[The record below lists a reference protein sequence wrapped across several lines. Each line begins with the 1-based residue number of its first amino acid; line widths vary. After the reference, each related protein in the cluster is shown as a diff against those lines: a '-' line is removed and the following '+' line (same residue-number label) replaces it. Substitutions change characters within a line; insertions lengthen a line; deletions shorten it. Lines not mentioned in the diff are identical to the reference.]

1 MAHFRYRAISAEGK
15 VTRGEIEH
23 DSVERAAAQLA
34 RQGLTP
40 VSIEPLAAGGSRG
53 GADALARLFSR
64 RRGSQNAIAEF
75 TRELAIMLS
84 SSVPL
89 DRSLAVLQGL
99 ATDARLKEI
108 IGAISK
114 RVRTGG
120 TLADA
125 FREQPEFSDFFV
137 NMIRAGESSGSLE
150 ATLTRLAEHM
160 ERTKALKSTVSSALM
175 YPAILLLV
183 ASGSLI
189 ILLGFVV
196 PKFADMFDEM
206 GGTLPLPTRVVM
218 AAGNWVGSYWWLLVL
233 LIGAAVAGVMNLLA
247 KPEFRER
254 LDRKLLNIPLTGDL
268 VRKVET
274 ARLAH
279 TLGTLLAGGVVLVN
293 ALSIALATVGN
304 RTLRADLEQGV
315 AALKEGKLLSNAL
328 IENSH
333 FPPLAMHMIQVGEE
347 TGQLEPILLKVASI
361 YDEEVSGAVKRL
373 LALLE
378 PVLILGLGVLIAGII
393 VSIMVGIMSVNELV
407 Y

>member
-1 MAHFRYRAISAEGK
+1 MAHFRYRAVSAEGK
-15 VTRGEIEH
+15 VARGEMEQ
-23 DSVERAAAQLA
+23 DSVERVAAQLA

-40 VSIEPLAAGGSRG
+40 LSIEPLAGGASARG
-53 GADALARLFSR
+53 GDALARLFSR
-64 RRGSQNAIAEF
+64 RRGAQNTIAEF

-89 DRSLAVLQGL
+89 DRSLTVLQGL

-108 IGAISK
+108 IGAIVK
-114 RVRTGG
+114 KVRTGS

-125 FREQPEFSDFFV
+125 FREHPEFSEFFV
-137 NMIRAGESSGSLE
+137 NMIRAGESSGALE
-150 ATLTRLAEHM
+150 VTLTRLAEHM
-160 ERTKALKSTVSSALM
+160 ERAKALKSTVSSALM
-175 YPAILLLV
+175 YPAILLVV

-196 PKFADMFDEM
+196 PKFADMFNEM
-206 GGTLPLPTRVVM
+206 GGTLPLPTRIVM
-218 AAGNWVGSYWWLLVL
+218 AAGDWVGSYWWLLL
-233 LIGAAVAGVMNLLA
+233 ALIVAAVAGVSNLLA

-254 LDRKLLNIPLTGDL
+254 LDRRLLAIPLTGDL

-315 AALKEGKLLSNAL
+315 AALKEGKLLSHAL
-328 IENSH
+328 IANSH

-347 TGQLEPILLKVASI
+347 TGQLEPILLKVAAI
-361 YDEEVSGAVKRL
+361 YDDEVSGAVKRF

-378 PVLILGLGVLIAGII
+378 PVLILGLGVVIAGII

>member
-40 VSIEPLAAGGSRG
+40 VSIEPIAVGGSRG

-114 RVRTGG
+114 KVRTGG

-233 LIGAAVAGVMNLLA
+233 LIGGAVVGVMNLLA

>member
-1 MAHFRYRAISAEGK
+1 MAHFRYRAVSAEGK
-15 VTRGEIEH
+15 VARGEMEQ
-23 DSVERAAAQLA
+23 DSVERVAAQLA

-40 VSIEPLAAGGSRG
+40 LSIEPLAGGASARG
-53 GADALARLFSR
+53 GDALARLFSR
-64 RRGSQNAIAEF
+64 RRGAQNTIAEF

-108 IGAISK
+108 IGAIVK
-114 RVRTGG
+114 KVRTGS

-125 FREQPEFSDFFV
+125 FREHPEFSEFFV
-137 NMIRAGESSGSLE
+137 NMIRAGESSGALE
-150 ATLTRLAEHM
+150 VTLTRLAEHM
-160 ERTKALKSTVSSALM
+160 ERAKALKSTVSSALM
-175 YPAILLLV
+175 YPAILLVV
-183 ASGSLI
+183 ATGSLI

-196 PKFADMFDEM
+196 PKFADMFNEM
-206 GGTLPLPTRVVM
+206 GGTLPLPTRIVM
-218 AAGNWVGSYWWLLVL
+218 AAGDWVGSYWWLLL
-233 LIGAAVAGVMNLLA
+233 ALIVAAVAGVSNLLA

-254 LDRKLLNIPLTGDL
+254 LDRRLLAIPLTGDL

-315 AALKEGKLLSNAL
+315 AALKEGKLLSHAL
-328 IENSH
+328 IANSH

-347 TGQLEPILLKVASI
+347 TGQLEPILLKVAAI
-361 YDEEVSGAVKRL
+361 YDDEVSGAVKRF

-378 PVLILGLGVLIAGII
+378 PVLILGLGVVIAGII

>member
-1 MAHFRYRAISAEGK
+1 MAHFRYRAVSAEGK
-15 VTRGEIEH
+15 VARGEMEQ
-23 DSVERAAAQLA
+23 DSVERVAAQLA

-40 VSIEPLAAGGSRG
+40 LSIEPLAGGAPARG
-53 GADALARLFSR
+53 GDALARLFSR
-64 RRGSQNAIAEF
+64 RRGAQNAIAEF

-108 IGAISK
+108 IGAIGK
-114 RVRTGG
+114 KVRTGG

-125 FREQPEFSDFFV
+125 FREHPEFSEFFV
-137 NMIRAGESSGSLE
+137 NMIRAGESSGALE
-150 ATLTRLAEHM
+150 VTLTRLAEHM
-160 ERTKALKSTVSSALM
+160 ERAKALKSTVSSALM
-175 YPAILLLV
+175 YPAILLVV

-196 PKFADMFDEM
+196 PKFAAMFNEI
-206 GGTLPLPTRVVM
+206 GGTLPLPTRIVM
-218 AAGNWVGSYWWLLVL
+218 AAGDWVGSYWWLLL
-233 LIGAAVAGVMNLLA
+233 ALIVAAVAGVSNLLA

-254 LDRKLLNIPLTGDL
+254 LDRRLLAIPLTGDL

-315 AALKEGKLLSNAL
+315 AALKEGKLLSHAL
-328 IENSH
+328 IANSH

-347 TGQLEPILLKVASI
+347 TGQLEPILLKVAAI
-361 YDEEVSGAVKRL
+361 YDDEVSGAVKRF

-378 PVLILGLGVLIAGII
+378 PVLILGLGVVIAGII

>member
-1 MAHFRYRAISAEGK
+1 MAHFKYRAISAEGK

-40 VSIEPLAAGGSRG
+40 VSIEPLAAGASRG

-114 RVRTGG
+114 KVRTGG

>member
-1 MAHFRYRAISAEGK
+1 MAHFRYRAVSAEGK
-15 VTRGEIEH
+15 VARGEMEQ
-23 DSVERAAAQLA
+23 DSVERVAAQLA

-40 VSIEPLAAGGSRG
+40 LSIEPLAGGASARG
-53 GADALARLFSR
+53 GDALARLFSR
-64 RRGSQNAIAEF
+64 RRGAQNTIAEF

-108 IGAISK
+108 IGAIVK
-114 RVRTGG
+114 KVRTGS

-125 FREQPEFSDFFV
+125 FREHPEFSEFFV
-137 NMIRAGESSGSLE
+137 NMIRAGESSGALE
-150 ATLTRLAEHM
+150 VTLTRLAEHM
-160 ERTKALKSTVSSALM
+160 ERAKALKSTVSSALM
-175 YPAILLLV
+175 YPAILLVV

-196 PKFADMFDEM
+196 PKFADMFNEM
-206 GGTLPLPTRVVM
+206 GGTLPLPTRIVM
-218 AAGNWVGSYWWLLVL
+218 AAGDWVGSYWWLLL
-233 LIGAAVAGVMNLLA
+233 ALIGAAVAGVSNLLA

-254 LDRKLLNIPLTGDL
+254 LDRRLLAIPLTGDL

-315 AALKEGKLLSNAL
+315 AALKEGKLLSHAL
-328 IENSH
+328 IANSH

-347 TGQLEPILLKVASI
+347 TGQLEPILLKVAAI
-361 YDEEVSGAVKRL
+361 YDDEVSGAVKRF

-378 PVLILGLGVLIAGII
+378 PVLILGLGVVIAGII

>member
-23 DSVERAAAQLA
+23 DNVERAAAQLA

-40 VSIEPLAAGGSRG
+40 VSIEPLAVGGSRG

-114 RVRTGG
+114 KVRTGG

-233 LIGAAVAGVMNLLA
+233 MLVAAVAGVMNLLA

>member
-15 VTRGEIEH
+15 VARGEIEH

-89 DRSLAVLQGL
+89 DRRLAVLQGL
-99 ATDARLKEI
+99 ATDARLKGI

-196 PKFADMFDEM
+196 PKFADMFTEM
-206 GGTLPLPTRVVM
+206 GGMLPLPTRVVM

-233 LIGAAVAGVMNLLA
+233 LIGAAVAGVVNLLA

-254 LDRKLLNIPLTGDL
+254 LDRKLLNIPLTGDP
-268 VRKVET
+268 
-274 ARLAH
+274 ARARDF
-279 TLGTLLAGGVVLVN
+279 
-293 ALSIALATVGN
+293 ALSVYDSLLHGATVAEAVHTSREG
-304 RTLRADLEQGV
+304 RAWVGGDATALREFVVRNVVPDDAEYPQ
-315 AALKEGKLLSNAL
+315 
-328 IENSH
+328 
-333 FPPLAMHMIQVGEE
+333 
-347 TGQLEPILLKVASI
+347 
-361 YDEEVSGAVKRL
+361 
-373 LALLE
+373 
-378 PVLILGLGVLIAGII
+378 
-393 VSIMVGIMSVNELV
+393 
-407 Y
+407 

>member
-23 DSVERAAAQLA
+23 DSVERAATQLA

-254 LDRKLLNIPLTGDL
+254 LDRRLLNIPLTGDL

>member
-15 VTRGEIEH
+15 VARGEIEH

-40 VSIEPLAAGGSRG
+40 VSIEPLAVGGSRG

-233 LIGAAVAGVMNLLA
+233 LMCGAVAGVMNLLA

-347 TGQLEPILLKVASI
+347 TGQLEPILLKVAAI
-361 YDEEVSGAVKRL
+361 YDDEVSGAVKRL

>member
-1 MAHFRYRAISAEGK
+1 MAHFRYRAVSAEGK
-15 VTRGEIEH
+15 VARGEMEQ
-23 DSVERAAAQLA
+23 DSVERVAAQLA

-40 VSIEPLAAGGSRG
+40 LSIEPLAGGASARG
-53 GADALARLFSR
+53 GDALARLFSR
-64 RRGSQNAIAEF
+64 RRGAQNAIAEF

-108 IGAISK
+108 IGAIVK
-114 RVRTGG
+114 KVRTGS

-125 FREQPEFSDFFV
+125 FREHPEFSEFFV
-137 NMIRAGESSGSLE
+137 NMIRAGESSGALE
-150 ATLTRLAEHM
+150 VTLTRLAEHM

-175 YPAILLLV
+175 YPAILLVV

-196 PKFADMFDEM
+196 PKFADMFNEM
-206 GGTLPLPTRVVM
+206 GGTLPLPTRIVM
-218 AAGNWVGSYWWLLVL
+218 AAGDWVGSYWWLLL
-233 LIGAAVAGVMNLLA
+233 ALIVAAVAGVSNLLA

-254 LDRKLLNIPLTGDL
+254 LDRRLLAIPLTGDL

-315 AALKEGKLLSNAL
+315 AALKEGKLLSHAL
-328 IENSH
+328 IANSH

-347 TGQLEPILLKVASI
+347 TGQLEPILLKVAAI
-361 YDEEVSGAVKRL
+361 YDEEVSGAVKRF

-378 PVLILGLGVLIAGII
+378 PVLILGLGVVIAGII

>member
-1 MAHFRYRAISAEGK
+1 
-15 VTRGEIEH
+15 
-23 DSVERAAAQLA
+23 
-34 RQGLTP
+34 
-40 VSIEPLAAGGSRG
+40 
-53 GADALARLFSR
+53 
-64 RRGSQNAIAEF
+64 
-75 TRELAIMLS
+75 
-84 SSVPL
+84 
-89 DRSLAVLQGL
+89 L

-120 TLADA
+120 TLGDA
-125 FREQPEFSDFFV
+125 FREHPEFSDFFV

-233 LIGAAVAGVMNLLA
+233 LMCGAVAGVMNLLA

>member
-15 VTRGEIEH
+15 VARGEIEH

-40 VSIEPLAAGGSRG
+40 VSIEPLAVGGSRG

-64 RRGSQNAIAEF
+64 RRGSQNAIGEF

-114 RVRTGG
+114 KVRTGG

-150 ATLTRLAEHM
+150 TTLTRLAEHM

-175 YPAILLLV
+175 YPAILLFV

-196 PKFADMFDEM
+196 PKFADMFTEM
-206 GGTLPLPTRVVM
+206 GGMLPLPTRVVM

-233 LIGAAVAGVMNLLA
+233 LIGAAVAGFMNLLA

-254 LDRKLLNIPLTGDL
+254 LDRRLLTIPLTGDL

-347 TGQLEPILLKVASI
+347 TGQLEPILLKVAAI

-378 PVLILGLGVLIAGII
+378 PALILGLGVLIAGII

>member
-1 MAHFRYRAISAEGK
+1 MAHFRYRAVSAEGK
-15 VTRGEIEH
+15 VARGEMEQ
-23 DSVERAAAQLA
+23 DSVERVAAQLA

-40 VSIEPLAAGGSRG
+40 LSIEPLAGGASARG
-53 GADALARLFSR
+53 GDALARLFSR
-64 RRGSQNAIAEF
+64 RRGAQNTIAEF

-108 IGAISK
+108 IGAIVK
-114 RVRTGG
+114 KVRTGS

-125 FREQPEFSDFFV
+125 FREHPEFSEFFV
-137 NMIRAGESSGSLE
+137 NMIRAGESSGALE
-150 ATLTRLAEHM
+150 VTLTRLAEHM
-160 ERTKALKSTVSSALM
+160 ERAKALKSTVSSALM
-175 YPAILLLV
+175 YPAILLVV

-196 PKFADMFDEM
+196 PKFADMFNEM
-206 GGTLPLPTRVVM
+206 GGTLPLPTRIVM
-218 AAGNWVGSYWWLLVL
+218 AAGDWVGSYWWLLL
-233 LIGAAVAGVMNLLA
+233 ALIVAAVAGVSNLLA

-254 LDRKLLNIPLTGDL
+254 LDRRLLAIPLTGDL

-315 AALKEGKLLSNAL
+315 AALKEGKLLSHAL
-328 IENSH
+328 IANSH

-347 TGQLEPILLKVASI
+347 TGQLEPILLKVAAI
-361 YDEEVSGAVKRL
+361 YDDEVSGAVKRF

-378 PVLILGLGVLIAGII
+378 PVLILGLGVVIAGII

>member
-15 VTRGEIEH
+15 VARGEIEH

-40 VSIEPLAAGGSRG
+40 VSIEPIAVGGSRG

-114 RVRTGG
+114 KVRTGG

-254 LDRKLLNIPLTGDL
+254 LDRRLLNIPLTGDL

>member
-15 VTRGEIEH
+15 VARGEIEH

-40 VSIEPLAAGGSRG
+40 VSIEPLAVGGSRG

-114 RVRTGG
+114 KVRTGG

-233 LIGAAVAGVMNLLA
+233 LIGGAVVGVMNLLA

-254 LDRKLLNIPLTGDL
+254 LDRRLLNIPLTGDL

>member
-1 MAHFRYRAISAEGK
+1 MAHFRYRAVAPDGK
-15 VTRGEIEH
+15 LTRGEIEH

-53 GADALARLFSR
+53 GAEALARLFSR
-64 RRGSQNAIAEF
+64 RRGGQNAIGEF

-89 DRSLAVLQGL
+89 DRRLAVLQGL

-114 RVRTGG
+114 KVRTGG

-125 FREQPEFSDFFV
+125 FREHPEFSDFFV

-150 ATLTRLAEHM
+150 VTLTRLAEHM

-175 YPAILLLV
+175 YPAILLFV

-218 AAGNWVGSYWWLLVL
+218 AAGGWVGSYWWLLVL
-233 LIGAAVAGVMNLLA
+233 LVGGAVAGFMNLLA
-247 KPEFRER
+247 RPEFRER
-254 LDRKLLNIPLTGDL
+254 LDRRLLTIPLTGDL

-315 AALKEGKLLSNAL
+315 ASLKEGKLLSTAL

-347 TGQLEPILLKVASI
+347 TGQLEPILLKVAAI

-378 PVLILGLGVLIAGII
+378 PALILGLGVLIAGII

>member
-40 VSIEPLAAGGSRG
+40 VSIEPLAVGGSRG

-114 RVRTGG
+114 KVRTGG

-233 LIGAAVAGVMNLLA
+233 LIGAAVVGVMNLLA